1 VRFYSFHILPLFL
14 IDFEIFGA
22 RRQIIVQIVAQRAL
36 NNPLE
41 SYKRRCK
48 FRPNIT
54 GDKLVTYLIENYT
67 EIFPSNNVSTKFYL
81 LL

>member
-22 RRQIIVQIVAQRAL
+22 RRPIFVQIVAHRAV

-48 FRPNIT
+48 FRPNICV
-54 GDKLVTYLIENYT
+54 DQLVTYLIENYR
-67 EIFPSNNVSTKFYL
+67 EIFT
-81 LL
+81 